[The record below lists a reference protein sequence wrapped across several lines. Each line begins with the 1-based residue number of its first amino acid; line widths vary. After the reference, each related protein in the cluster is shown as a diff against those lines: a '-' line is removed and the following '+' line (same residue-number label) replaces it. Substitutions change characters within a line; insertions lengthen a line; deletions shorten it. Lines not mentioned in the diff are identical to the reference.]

1 MQLKPEIITVLT
13 TLNADQTEIDNL
25 TSYFSDKLTQ
35 AQANVMQIDANIQS
49 LQTQKTEALALVDLL
64 TTAIGKFVVL

>member
-1 MQLKPEIITVLT
+1 MQLKPEILNVLT
-13 TLNADQTEIDNL
+13 TLNADQTEVDSL
-25 TSYFSDKLTQ
+25 TSYFADKLTQ
-35 AQANVMQIDANIQS
+35 AQANVTQIDANIVS

>member
-13 TLNADQTEIDNL
+13 NLNADQTEIDNL
-25 TSYFSDKLTQ
+25 TSYFADKLTQ
-35 AQANVMQIDANIQS
+35 AQANVVQIDANIQS

>member
-25 TSYFSDKLTQ
+25 TSYFADKLTQ
-35 AQANVMQIDANIQS
+35 AQANVVQIDANIQS

>member
-64 TTAIGKFVVL
+64 TTAIGKFIVL

>member
-35 AQANVMQIDANIQS
+35 AQANVAQIDANIQS

>member
-13 TLNADQTEIDNL
+13 NLNADQTEIDNL

-35 AQANVMQIDANIQS
+35 AQANVVQIDANIQS